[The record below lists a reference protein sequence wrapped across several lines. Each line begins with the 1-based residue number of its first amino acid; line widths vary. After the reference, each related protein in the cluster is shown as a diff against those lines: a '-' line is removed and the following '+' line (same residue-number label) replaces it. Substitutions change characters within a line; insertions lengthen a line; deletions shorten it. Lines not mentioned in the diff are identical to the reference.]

1 MMEQYGWVIYA
12 LLGAGFAA
20 VVNVLTKRALDNAD
34 ATVAISIQAML
45 MLLTVVTVATFQKGW
60 AKLPEMPRWAIGLVA
75 LSGIA
80 AGLSWLFGYKALQ
93 LSQVAK
99 SAPIDKLSM
108 PLAVVLAM
116 VFLQER
122 PTGMNW
128 LGIALMVT
136 GAFFVAQSGK

>member
-1 MMEQYGWVIYA
+1 M
-12 LLGAGFAA
+12 
-20 VVNVLTKRALDNAD
+20 
-34 ATVAISIQAML
+34 
-45 MLLTVVTVATFQKGW
+45 
-60 AKLPEMPRWAIGLVA
+60 
-75 LSGIA
+75 
-80 AGLSWLFGYKALQ
+80 SWLFGYKALQ

-108 PLAVVLAM
+108 PLALVLAM

-136 GAFFVAQSGK
+136 GAFFVAQSGSDVAFTSRAGAATT